1 MARPDPFP
9 GMGKAELKARIDNA
23 RLARSPVDDDAIA
36 RMALLE
42 PMTFA
47 DIAAEVHCDR
57 STVSRHYHRII
68 EMI

>member
-1 MARPDPFP
+1 MREDPFP
-9 GMGKAELKARIDNA
+9 GVGKAELKARIDNA
-23 RLARSPVDDDAIA
+23 RLARSPVDDDTIA

-42 PMTFA
+42 PTTFA

-68 EMI
+68 TLI

>member
-1 MARPDPFP
+1 MRPDPFP
-9 GMGKAELKARIDNA
+9 GMGKAELRARIDDA

-42 PMTFA
+42 PMAFA
-47 DIAAEVHCDR
+47 DIAAAVHCDR

-68 EMI
+68 TLI